1 MSIFNKKPK
10 MSPEEKEIKEVEPMG
25 KYAGLSLENF
35 LKIFE
40 YVKYTKK
47 KWFTVSVEI
56 LLDIHSIMP
65 SSLCLFNSMSL
76 ALYEIYSGI
85 S

>member
-10 MSPEEKEIKEVEPMG
+10 MSPEEKEIKEVEPIG
-25 KYAGLSLENF
+25 KYTGLSLENF

-47 KWFTVSVEI
+47 KWFTVI
-56 LLDIHSIMP
+56 LIKLKELS
-65 SSLCLFNSMSL
+65 
-76 ALYEIYSGI
+76 
-85 S
+85 